1 MRVVRW
7 LLAAVAALIGFT
19 IGLVGLFLLTRAVIP
34 TAGVPHFWGMF
45 TASLL
50 AIYAGS
56 VTVQPQDR
64 MVGLLVFATIAV
76 GYSAFFLLVG
86 LIGHHAF
93 GQNATE
99 FFGACSGAAFAVK
112 ITPRRKDVA
121 VPAYSGRNRR

>member
-1 MRVVRW
+1 MRVFRW
-7 LLAAVAALIGFT
+7 VLAFVAALIGFT

-34 TAGVPHFWGMF
+34 SAGVPHFWGMF

-56 VTVQPQDR
+56 VTVQSRDR
-64 MVGLLVFATIAV
+64 MVGLLVFATVVV

-93 GQNATE
+93 GQNAYE

-112 ITPRRKDVA
+112 ITPGRKEA
-121 VPAYSGRNRR
+121 AIPAYSGRNWR